1 MRKLI
6 AANWKMHGDMSWAA
20 KIDELSTLIG
30 DEKAH
35 PNVEVLICPPAFLI
49 PTLRERAEDKDIH
62 IGAQNCHFEAGGAY
76 TGEMSADMCV
86 GAGADHIITGHS
98 ERRDMFG
105 DTNSTVRA
113 KAQAIY
119 ASGAIAII
127 CIGES
132 LAQREAGQAEAVIA
146 EQLAKSVPDSA
157 TSMNTVIA
165 YEPIW
170 AIGTG
175 VTPTLNDISDMHG
188 FVRQKLVARFGAR
201 TAENIAI
208 QYGGSVKPANATEIL
223 ALPNVDGALV
233 GGASLEM
240 GSFAKIVQA
249 AG

>member
-20 KIDELSTLIG
+20 KVDTLVDLIG
-30 DEKAH
+30 DDTAH
-35 PNVEVLICPPAFLI
+35 PNVEVLICPPAHLI
-49 PTLRERAEDKDIH
+49 PSMSDRAEGKDIH
-62 IGAQNCHFEAGGAY
+62 IGAQNCHFAESGAY
-76 TGEMSADMCV
+76 TGEMSADMCAN
-86 GAGADHIITGHS
+86 AGADHIITGHS
-98 ERRDMFG
+98 ERREMFG
-105 DTNSTVRA
+105 DTNDVVHR
-113 KAQAIY
+113 KAEAIY
-119 ASGAIAII
+119 SSGVIAII

-132 LAQREAGQAEAVIA
+132 LQQRESGQAEAVIA
-146 EQLAKSVPDSA
+146 KQLSESVPDSA

-175 VTPTLNDISDMHG
+175 ITPTLNDISDMHG
-188 FVRQKLVARFGAR
+188 FIRKNLTERFGAR
-201 TAENIAI
+201 TADNIAL
-208 QYGGSVKPANATEIL
+208 QYGGSVKPANAKDIL

-240 GSFAKIVQA
+240 SSFAKIVQA